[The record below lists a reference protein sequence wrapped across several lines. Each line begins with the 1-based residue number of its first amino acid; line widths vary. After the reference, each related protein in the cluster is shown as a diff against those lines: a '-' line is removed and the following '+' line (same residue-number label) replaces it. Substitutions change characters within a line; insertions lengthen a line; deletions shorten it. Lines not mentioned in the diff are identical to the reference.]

1 MNTFVNKIKDMIK
14 KILSDKEMIR
24 YLIIGVLT
32 TVVNY
37 AAYWVST
44 RLFGADELTAN
55 WIAWVAAVAFAYVTN
70 KLYVF
75 ESHVSSFK
83 ALALEIFNF
92 VLARVVSLFADQ
104 AIIWLMV
111 KKMGLYDMLCKLVSN
126 VVVIV
131 MNYIFSKLVI
141 FKKR

>member
-1 MNTFVNKIKDMIK
+1 MIEKVKNLVK
-14 KILSDKEMIR
+14 KVLSDKEMIR

-37 AAYWVST
+37 VAYWVCT
-44 RLFGADELTAN
+44 RLVGADELTAN

-75 ESHVSSFK
+75 ESHTSSMK
-83 ALALEIFNF
+83 ALLIEMFNF

-111 KKMGLYDMLCKLVSN
+111 KKMGLYDMFCKLVSN
-126 VVVIV
+126 VVVIA
-131 MNYIFSKLVI
+131 MNYVFSKLVI

>member
-1 MNTFVNKIKDMIK
+1 MIEKVKNLVK
-14 KILSDKEMIR
+14 KVLSDKEMIR

-37 AAYWVST
+37 VTYWVCT
-44 RLFGADELTAN
+44 RLVGADELTAN

-75 ESHVSSFK
+75 ESHTSSMK
-83 ALALEIFNF
+83 ALLIEMFNF

-111 KKMGLYDMLCKLVSN
+111 KKMGLYDMFCKLVSN
-126 VVVIV
+126 VVVIA
-131 MNYIFSKLVI
+131 MNYVFSKLVI

>member
-1 MNTFVNKIKDMIK
+1 MIEKVKNLVK
-14 KILSDKEMIR
+14 KVLSDKEMIR

-37 AAYWVST
+37 VAYWVCT
-44 RLFGADELTAN
+44 RLGGADELTAN

-75 ESHVSSFK
+75 ESHTSSMK
-83 ALALEIFNF
+83 ALLIEMFNF

-111 KKMGLYDMLCKLVSN
+111 KKMGLYDMFCKLVSN
-126 VVVIV
+126 VVVIA
-131 MNYIFSKLVI
+131 MNYVFSKLVI